1 MLESRHERGD
11 VPTPPPAATQ
21 NTQNQNSPADAHEP
35 FPNSE
40 QMNINNIDR
49 LATDLFLGVVAYV
62 GNAKIPV
69 SKNYFK
75 VISEKISEMGGG
87 EN

>member
-1 MLESRHERGD
+1 MRSPLYQLEKRLGDSFIRVSR
-11 VPTPPPAATQ
+11 
-21 NTQNQNSPADAHEP
+21 SYLI
-35 FPNSE
+35 
-40 QMNINNIDR
+40 NINNIDR